1 MDPVYSVMI
10 GLTCLA
16 VGYVVAKV
24 SLGLTIQKKL
34 DEAERELR
42 SPTILKAWSSD
53 KSIGE
58 NCEHYWLKN
67 RDGKGEPV
75 YMRLP
80 FSRADEG
87 LSGAVNNAKD
97 NPFTK

>member
-1 MDPVYSVMI
+1 MDPVYVVMI
-10 GLTCLA
+10 ALFWFV

-34 DEAERELR
+34 DAAERELAK
-42 SPTILKAWSSD
+42 PTIMKAWASD

-58 NCEHYWLKN
+58 NCDHYWLKN

-87 LSGAVNNAKD
+87 LSGAANNAKD
-97 NPFTK
+97 NPFK